1 MFMKKKFYLALIT
14 SLLLLS
20 LLLFGEGEF
29 KQKNKVS
36 FQLKKYEIKKRP
48 IALHQDISPRAYI
61 EASGKRASILGTGDG
76 VCECWIYP
84 FKILRNLHL
93 RFLFN
98 NRSIEVSAKQLASY
112 IEVNPEVTKIT
123 YSHPQF
129 TVHEILFAPIDS
141 TSLIILLDIDTN
153 IPLTIA
159 VEFLPELEPMWP
171 GSLGGQ
177 YARWDDKRNAF
188 LISESRKKY
197 AAYIG
202 SPLASRYFYAPA
214 HRLADAPN
222 RFELDIGSD
231 YSKINYIPIIVAGG
245 PMNWE
250 EAAKVYNKTL
260 YSIKELYKETQ
271 LYYSNL
277 LKNKMSIECPDE
289 MLNLAFQWGKI
300 ALNKGFVINP
310 YLGNG
315 LIAGYGL
322 SGRGER
328 PGFCWFFGGDAFIN
342 SLAMTG
348 YGDFQ
353 IIKDTLKL
361 FITYQREDG
370 KIMHEMSQSASL
382 IPWFKEYP
390 YAFYHADTTPYFII
404 AMHNYIYTS
413 GDIDFLKS
421 SWSSIEKAYT
431 YCLST
436 DTDGDGLMENS
447 EAGLGA
453 VETGALLQKIKED
466 IYLAGVWTQALKSL
480 ADMAN
485 SLHKCSLKTDLEKR
499 YYKAE
504 KSLNE
509 LFWNE
514 SKGLYSFALLEDGEK
529 IDEITVW
536 PTIAMAFGLLPAEQT
551 DKMLSLIARE
561 EMSTDWGVRM
571 LSKNSKLYDPVSYN
585 NGSVWPFLTGFVS
598 LSEYKNHRALPAFM
612 HLKQNAILTFKD
624 SSGYITELLSG
635 DYFISLNSSVPH
647 QLFSSSTWI
656 TAFIRGLLGI
666 KADALNHKLSISPHL
681 PASWNF
687 VRIKNLNTAKDTF
700 DIKMERTKNCLELHI
715 ENKSSTSSM
724 YSLLYSPAL
733 PQGSKIEKITMNG
746 KDHHF
751 DIKVTNYDIHPLIKS
766 TFAKSVL
773 IRIEYQP
780 GFDLIIPEQ
789 KIAIGDSA
797 KGLRYISSFIKNG
810 SYSLILQGQESKS
823 YNIMLHIPWKHFMVS
838 GARLIDSNEY
848 FSLFEVTF
856 PQQSINKQ
864 YSECIIRVTKKQ
876 N

>member
-1 MFMKKKFYLALIT
+1 MFMKKKFYFVLIT
-14 SLLLLS
+14 HLLLLS
-20 LLLFGEGEF
+20 LLLYGESEF
-29 KQKNKVS
+29 KQKDNVS
-36 FQLKKYEIKKRP
+36 FQLKKFEIKKRS

-84 FKILRNLHL
+84 FKILRNLRL
-93 RFLFN
+93 RFFLN
-98 NRSIEVSAKQLASY
+98 NRSVEVTAEQLASD
-112 IEVNPEVTKIT
+112 IEVNPEVAKIT

-129 TVHEILFAPIDS
+129 TAHEILFAPIDS
-141 TSLIILLDIDTN
+141 PSLIILLDIDTN

-159 VEFLPELEPMWP
+159 VEFLPELKPMWP

-222 RFELDIGSD
+222 RFELDISPD
-231 YSKINYIPIIVAGG
+231 YGKKNYIPIIVAGG

-250 EAAKVYNKTL
+250 EAGKVYNKTL
-260 YSIKELYKETQ
+260 YSIKELYKETL

-277 LKNKMSIECPDE
+277 LKNKMSIECPDK

-300 ALNKGFVINP
+300 ALNKGFITNP
-310 YLGNG
+310 YLGSG

-342 SLAMTG
+342 SFAMIG
-348 YGDFQ
+348 YGDFE
-353 IIKDTLKL
+353 IIKATLEL
-361 FITYQREDG
+361 FQKYQREDG
-370 KIMHEMSQSASL
+370 KIMHEMSQSASM

-404 AMHNYIYTS
+404 AMHNYIYAS

-431 YCLST
+431 YCLSA

-447 EAGLGA
+447 QAGLGA

-466 IYLAGVWTQALKSL
+466 IYLSGVWTEALVCL
-480 ADMAN
+480 IDMARLSDNRSMLLEVEQKYKQAKN
-485 SLHKCSLKTDLEKR
+485 SLH
-499 YYKAE
+499 
-504 KSLNE
+504 NI
-509 LFWNE
+509 FWNE
-514 SKGLYSFALLEDGEK
+514 DKGYYSFALLENGEK
-529 IDEITVW
+529 IDELTIW
-536 PTIAMAFGLLPAEQT
+536 PAISMAFGLLPAEQT
-551 DKMLSLIARE
+551 DKMLMLIAKE
-561 EMSTDWGVRM
+561 EMSTNWGVRM

-612 HLKQNAILTFKD
+612 HLKQNAMLTFKD
-624 SSGYITELLSG
+624 SPGYITELLSG
-635 DYFISLNSSVPH
+635 DYFRPLNSSVPH

-656 TAFIRGLLGI
+656 MAFIRGLLGI
-666 KADALNHKLSISPHL
+666 NADALNNKLTISPHL
-681 PASWNF
+681 PPSWDI
-687 VRIKNLNTAKDTF
+687 VRIKNFKTSKDTF
-700 DIKMERTKNCLELHI
+700 DIKMERIKNCLELHI
-715 ENKSSTSSM
+715 ENKSSTSNT

-733 PQGSKIEKITMNG
+733 PQGSKIKNITMNG
-746 KDHHF
+746 KSHHF
-751 DIKVTNYDIHPLIKS
+751 NTKVTPYDIHPLIK
-766 TFAKSVL
+766 TKFTKTVF
-773 IRIEYQP
+773 IKIEYQP

-789 KIAIGDSA
+789 KIAIGDST
-797 KGLRYISSFIKNG
+797 KGLKYISSSIENG

-823 YNIMLHIPWKHFMVS
+823 YNIMLHIPWKHFMLS
-838 GARLIDSNEY
+838 GARLTDKNEY
-848 FSLFEVTF
+848 FSLLEVTF
-856 PQQSINKQ
+856 PQQSKKKQ
-864 YSECIIRVTKKQ
+864 YLEGIIKVTKK
-876 N
+876 